1 MTMPPDDLFP
11 ELLRR
16 VRGGDQQA
24 AAELVRHYEA
34 SVRRVARIQMRD
46 PRLRRCLDSM
56 DICQSVFSSF
66 FQRVYLGQYELKTP
80 EDLCKLLATMARN
93 KVIAQVRRPHVNRR
107 QECQPRGEEETG
119 TEPAA
124 PDASPARQAEARD
137 LLDAVRGRLTEEEC
151 WLAEQRAQGR
161 PWAEVAAELNGSPE
175 ALRKKHDRALQRV
188 AQELGLDDWSPE

>member
-1 MTMPPDDLFP
+1 MPPDDLFA
-11 ELLRR
+11 ELLHR
-16 VRGGDQQA
+16 VRDGDQQA

-66 FQRVYLGQYELKTP
+66 FQRVYLGHYELKTP

-107 QECQPRGEEETG
+107 QECQPRGEEDESG

-137 LLDAVRGRLTEEEC
+137 LLEAVRGRLTEEER
-151 WLAEQRAQGR
+151 WLAEQRAPGR
-161 PWAEVAAELNGSPE
+161 PGAEVAAERHGSAE

-188 AQELGLDDWSPE
+188 AQELGLDDCS